1 MSFCFVFY
9 VLKVAVQKYKYIL
22 FFASHG
28 SVGDERAM
36 YNFLGLQN
44 NIYLYF
50 WTTLKCCRKVFFIEE
65 REENTLEKR
74 NGITLIALVIT
85 IIVMLILAGVTISA
99 LIGQGNIIENSKNAV
114 GKYNN
119 RVIEEQEILNKVIEY
134 INNSGSIEETGI
146 SISVVA
152 DTTEVTK
159 KVIVTVEG
167 NAEEGIKSFTSTL
180 GDNKTYV
187 EGTKEIVETC
197 EITENGIYI
206 FTIEDN
212 KGKTANKGI
221 LIEI

>member
-1 MSFCFVFY
+1 
-9 VLKVAVQKYKYIL
+9 
-22 FFASHG
+22 
-28 SVGDERAM
+28 
-36 YNFLGLQN
+36 
-44 NIYLYF
+44 
-50 WTTLKCCRKVFFIEE
+50 
-65 REENTLEKR
+65 
-74 NGITLIALVIT
+74 
-85 IIVMLILAGVTISA
+85 MLILAGVTISV

-119 RVIEEQEILNKVIEY
+119 RVIEEQEILNEVIEY

-146 SISVVA
+146 SINVVA

-167 NAEEGIKSFTSTL
+167 NAEEGIKRFTSTV

-212 KGKTANKGI
+212 KGKTNK
-221 LIEI
+221 